1 MVKIGKEPKV
11 GLDSLRQAEQE
22 KKTGQVGI
30 CPKCETEM
38 EWKVGDWGCIEC
50 NKVIER
56 ATAIRKAHDALD
68 LPPRLNGHTFDNYRP
83 RNKKS
88 VAAKKI
94 CQRYAKEYGTG
105 GMILVGGVGTG
116 KTHLA
121 AAMCKAVCDN
131 AKSAHL
137 TTVPRIIRD
146 VRSSWGKNNTDSW
159 GKQLNEEDIIH
170 KYSSSY
176 VFLVI
181 DEIGSQ
187 YGSDSEKIIISEI
200 INDRYNNNLPTII
213 LGNVTIEEAEEYLGA
228 RVIDRLKDNG
238 QIIIFDWESHRR
250 INNGNNI

>member
-1 MVKIGKEPKV
+1 MVQLGKEPEMELGSQKQ
-11 GLDSLRQAEQE
+11 GSPE

-38 EWKVGDWGCIEC
+38 AWKVTDWICIKCSE
-50 NKVIER
+50 VGER
-56 ATAIRKAHDALD
+56 SVAIRRAHNALK
-68 LPPRLNGHTFDNYRP
+68 LPPRLNSHTFANYHP
-83 RNKKS
+83 KNNKS
-88 VAAKKI
+88 AEAKKI
-94 CQRYAKEYGTG
+94 CQLYAQEHDTG

-121 AAMCKAVCDN
+121 AAMCKDVCDN

-146 VRSSWGKNNTDSW
+146 VRSSWGKNNIDSH
-159 GKQLNEEDIIH
+159 GQQLSEEDIIL
-170 KYSSSY
+170 KYASHY
-176 VFLVI
+176 DFLVI

-213 LGNVTIEEAEEYLGA
+213 LGNVSIVEAEEYLGV

-238 QIIIFDWESHRR
+238 KIIIFDWESHRSLK
-250 INNGNNI
+250 